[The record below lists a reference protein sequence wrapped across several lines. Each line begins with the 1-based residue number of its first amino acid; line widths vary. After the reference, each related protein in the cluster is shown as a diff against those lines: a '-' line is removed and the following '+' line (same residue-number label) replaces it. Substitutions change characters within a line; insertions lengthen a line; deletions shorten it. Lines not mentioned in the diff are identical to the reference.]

1 MTSGIKAK
9 LFCLGSVPTHTQ
21 ISHAKVGEATAP
33 SKGGNR
39 TQAPMATHAMPIVPH
54 KGPLR
59 SSNARNW
66 PFTKSN
72 VSLEYLDKGDGQLGV
87 IQGKKW

>member
-9 LFCLGSVPTHTQ
+9 LFCLGSVPTHMQ

-33 SKGGNR
+33 PKGGNR
-39 TQAPMATHAMPIVPH
+39 TQAPMATRAMPIVPH

-72 VSLEYLDKGDGQLGV
+72 VSLVYLDRAMASLE
-87 IQGKKW
+87 